1 MGNSSMSKMTEIL
14 RMSYKENE
22 MVIRRKKKF
31 VFFFLNKI
39 CITL

>member
-1 MGNSSMSKMTEIL
+1 MGNSSMSKMTEVL
-14 RMSYKENE
+14 RMGYKENE

-31 VFFFLNKI
+31 VFFLNKS

>member
-31 VFFFLNKI
+31 VFFFFK
-39 CITL
+39 